1 MLIDLSGR
9 AAVVVGGGGGGIGTA
24 AVEHLARAGADVGV
38 ITYVAGDAEDSAA
51 RVEALGRKAATQV
64 VDVTDEAAV
73 RLGLGDAG
81 VAHVESYDVGDISGR
96 VLDLA
101 TAA

>member
-1 MLIDLSGR
+1 MLKSGVADLVR
-9 AAVVVGGGGGGIGTA
+9 
-24 AVEHLARAGADVGV
+24 HRHYLF
-38 ITYVAGDAEDSAA
+38 
-51 RVEALGRKAATQV
+51 
-64 VDVTDEAAV
+64 VTDEAAA

-101 TAA
+101 ASY

>member
-1 MLIDLSGR
+1 VHGQAELLGQAVNVVHRMLKSGVADLVR
-9 AAVVVGGGGGGIGTA
+9 
-24 AVEHLARAGADVGV
+24 HRHYLF
-38 ITYVAGDAEDSAA
+38 
-51 RVEALGRKAATQV
+51 
-64 VDVTDEAAV
+64 VTDEAAA

-101 TAA
+101 ASD